1 MFPSKSPPSYQVME
15 APASSSPLKTC
26 SIFALAGS
34 ILLLSC
40 ALLYSTTG
48 HLSFVQQPTEVERPL
63 GSSLDYN
70 TRRLVEK
77 VQRIE
82 DAACTICKTVVST
95 IDDFI
100 SDDATEKQIKDG
112 LETVCSIL
120 PSSMEKMCDSMVD
133 TYSDLAVQIVT
144 KEYTPEQ
151 VCEEFLGICEEN

>member
-1 MFPSKSPPSYQVME
+1 M
-15 APASSSPLKTC
+15 
-26 SIFALAGS
+26 
-34 ILLLSC
+34 
-40 ALLYSTTG
+40 
-48 HLSFVQQPTEVERPL
+48 
-63 GSSLDYN
+63 GSSLDYS

-100 SDDATEKQIKDG
+100 SDDATEKQIKVSCHDDGSADSPQDG

-133 TYSDLAVQIVT
+133 TYLDLAVQIVT
-144 KEYTPEQ
+144 KVDVITQSFGSSPFKRKKLNQTVSGVYSRTS
-151 VCEEFLGICEEN
+151 V